1 LPDDISVKDLL
12 ELGMKTRREVL
23 GDSYVDSAVAAIDDI
38 DRDFQELLTA
48 SAWGLVWGRDTL
60 SRRDRSLITITLLSS
75 LGHYEELALHLKATA
90 NTGLT
95 PADIREALL
104 HLAIYGGVPAAR
116 KAFMV
121 AKQVLAETNKSEAP
135 DT

>member
-1 LPDDISVKDLL
+1 MPEDITTKDLI

-23 GDSYVDSAVAAIDDI
+23 GDSYVDSAVAASDDF

-48 SAWGLVWGRDTL
+48 SAWGMVWSRDTL
-60 SRRDRSLITITLLSS
+60 SKRDRSLITITLLAS
-75 LGHYEELALHLKATA
+75 LGHYEELALHVKATE

-104 HLAIYGGVPAAR
+104 HLAIYGGIPAAR
-116 KAFMV
+116 NAFKV
-121 AKQVLAETNKSEAP
+121 AKQALAENKQI
-135 DT
+135 

>member
-1 LPDDISVKDLL
+1 MPEDITTKDLI

-23 GDSYVDSAVAAIDDI
+23 GDSYVDSAVAASDDF

-48 SAWGLVWGRDTL
+48 SAWGMVWSRDTL
-60 SRRDRSLITITLLSS
+60 SKRDQSLITITLLAS
-75 LGHYEELALHLKATA
+75 LGHYEELALHVKATE

-104 HLAIYGGVPAAR
+104 HLAIYGGIPAAR
-116 KAFMV
+116 NAFKV
-121 AKQVLAETNKSEAP
+121 AKQALAENKQI
-135 DT
+135 